1 MARTKRKQK
10 SPVVAAASSSSS
22 ASDDVPVA
30 ALRKKLKGQ
39 QNVSKSKSVSES
51 SHSSKG
57 VESSKSTPE
66 KKKTILKQG
75 TDAKKKMGIAKLSG
89 SVDKALLDCKFIK
102 WENFNQVNFHFKELF
117 EFQGWLGVCECAN
130 EYYPR
135 LVQEFYR
142 TLRTVDDEDR
152 FEVILNTNTYSVSV
166 ELIATAL
173 KLPND
178 GNRIST
184 HKDVARV
191 AGFNLVEFE
200 NEVFPASTTK
210 NEKSTS
216 TKALQ
221 HIKIIHSMVN
231 YVFCPKSG
239 SYGYLSH
246 LDMCIMWHIVSKVR
260 LNLAYLIFK
269 NMCKAYGI
277 GKLPYAHLLTAV
289 FKELEV
295 NVSKESS
302 RTDLMVLR
310 EIHSDTDGRKT
321 RFEKGSSFTAK
332 VDSGSGN
339 EVLNEIQGLTAAVN
353 DHFSS
358 TTQSLDIL
366 RKFVD
371 VVDYKVSH
379 LLTQNEELKKLI
391 MDLQQAKEI
400 AAPTKVEVGTQVS
413 ADKGESNKVEESPA
427 DIACESGK
435 LAEAELEPV
444 VDAPDA
450 QASDHDAPEIDP
462 TADVPTALDDPKVVE
477 AASELPKESEKVPE
491 SEPIEPAAPLV
502 EPPPAPLVEP
512 AAVPTQHQEPSLKDH
527 QASAQTQLS
536 AAAVPAT
543 KKGTKRYKSTVS
555 NPYQTLAAALEPP
568 SEDDEAEPNDQVA
581 DQPPPAPVIK
591 LPRKKM
597 VPTKSTRRSKRLK

>member
-1 MARTKRKQK
+1 MARTKRK
-10 SPVVAAASSSSS
+10 SPAIAAASSSSS
-22 ASDDVPVA
+22 ASDNAPVA
-30 ALRKKLKGQ
+30 ALRKKMKRK
-39 QNVSKSKSVSES
+39 QNMPKSKSVSES

-57 VESSKSTPE
+57 IETPKSTPE
-66 KKKTILKQG
+66 KKKAVQKQG
-75 TDAKKKMGIAKLSG
+75 TDAQKKM
-89 SVDKALLDCKFIK
+89 
-102 WENFNQVNFHFKELF
+102 
-117 EFQGWLGVCECAN
+117 GWLGVCECAN

-295 NVSKESS
+295 NVTKESS
-302 RTDLMVLR
+302 RADLIVLR

-321 RFEKGSSFTAK
+321 RFEKGGSSSAK
-332 VDSGSGN
+332 VDSGSAS
-339 EVLNEIQGLTAAVN
+339 EVLTEIQGLIATVN
-353 DHFSS
+353 EHFSS

-391 MDLQQAKEI
+391 LALQQAKGLGV
-400 AAPTKVEVGTQVS
+400 PTKVDVGTQVS

-427 DIACESGK
+427 DMACESGK
-435 LAEAELEPV
+435 LAEAEFEPV
-444 VDAPDA
+444 VDAPDE
-450 QASDHDAPEIDP
+450 QASDQILEPKIGP
-462 TADVPTALDDPKVVE
+462 TTDVPPDLDGKKVVATE
-477 AASELPKESEKVPE
+477 SELPKDSETVLESEQ
-491 SEPIEPAAPLV
+491 AV
-502 EPPPAPLVEP
+502 EPPPAPSVEP
-512 AAVPTQHQEPSLKDH
+512 AAIPTQHQEPSVKDH

-536 AAAVPAT
+536 AVAAPAA
-543 KKGTKRYKSTVS
+543 KK
-555 NPYQTLAAALEPP
+555 
-568 SEDDEAEPNDQVA
+568 DDEAEKNDEVA
-581 DQPPPAPVIK
+581 DQAPPAPVIK

-597 VPTKSTRRSKRLK
+597 VPSKSTQRENGWRCEYVLMNKRLWKCVDILDKCDDM